1 MVACLL
7 VPSIAVRQR
16 DQRAIGLVIVACAA
30 LGFVG
35 MAVAPLSAVWVFSV
49 IQGLGQGGALA
60 IAMMLIILR
69 SPDSRVAAHLSGMAQ
84 SVGYTLAAGGPLL
97 VGLIRQ
103 WSGGFG
109 ATIWLFVAIGAACG
123 LAMLGAGR
131 KGHVLAGRVPP
142 TP

>member
-1 MVACLL
+1 
-7 VPSIAVRQR
+7 
-16 DQRAIGLVIVACAA
+16 
-30 LGFVG
+30 
-35 MAVAPLSAVWVFSV
+35 VWVFSV

-69 SPDSRVAAHLSGMAQ
+69 SPDSRVAAQLSGMAQ

-97 VGLIRQ
+97 IGLIRQ

-109 ATIWLFVAIGAACG
+109 ATIWLFVAIGVACA

-131 KGHVLAGRVPP
+131 PRLVLTKQDSPARP
-142 TP
+142 